1 MSNKRQERGRNSP
14 LLFSLKKGRKT
25 MSKNKWTQVLDELD
39 KCGKLMSVWAILK
52 CGEFVGRV
60 TARYSKSGGTTY
72 VTFQMFICASSSG
85 SVQGVYGHERMSGWG
100 YNRTEM
106 GIAEILTQ
114 NCGHLKGEYGIE
126 LTDTGGVL
134 SDEWQKDFK
143 AGGYDVIRVL

>member
-85 SVQGVYGHERMSGWG
+85 SVQGVYGYERMSGWG
-100 YNRTEM
+100 YNRTEG
-106 GIAEILTQ
+106 GIAEILNQ
-114 NCGHLKGEYGIE
+114 NRESLKEECGIE
-126 LTDTGGVL
+126 LT
-134 SDEWQKDFK
+134 
-143 AGGYDVIRVL
+143 GYDWEIQGRWKKGVEAAGYKVVRVI